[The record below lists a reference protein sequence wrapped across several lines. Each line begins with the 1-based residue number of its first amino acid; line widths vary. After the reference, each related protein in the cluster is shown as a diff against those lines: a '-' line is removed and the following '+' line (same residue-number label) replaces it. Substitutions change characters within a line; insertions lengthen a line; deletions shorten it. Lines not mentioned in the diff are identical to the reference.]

1 MQVLLQP
8 ETSPWERR
16 VRMAGDKSLSHRA
29 LILGAMAE
37 GESVLTGLSE
47 SRDVRTT
54 LRCLRAL
61 GARVHRE
68 GPRWVVSGWG
78 RLGPS
83 EPAQV
88 LDCGGSGTTLRL
100 LAGVLAAGRGLS
112 VLTGDSSLRRRPM
125 ARIVQPLSC
134 MGARIWGRGEGSL
147 APLVFQEGR
156 LQTLEWDLPV
166 ASAQVKSCLLLAG
179 LQAGVPVALREPLP
193 SRDHTERM
201 LQALGVPLER
211 TGLAVRLAGPACL
224 PGFRFAVPGDP
235 SSAAFLVAAA
245 VMNPG
250 ARARIEGVSLNPG
263 RLGFFELLRRMGG
276 QVRWEVTHEESGE
289 PVGWIEAC
297 GSELRAVD
305 VAPEEVPAA
314 VDELPLLAVVATRAQ
329 GQTRVQGAG
338 ELRHK
343 ECDRIHHLVLELR
356 RMGASISEQA
366 EGFEVEGPVRLNG
379 ATVRCHGDHRL
390 EMSLAVAALSAAGPT
405 RLLGAGF
412 SDVSFPGFW
421 DLLPGRR

>member
-1 MQVLLQP
+1 LQILVQP
-8 ETSPWERR
+8 ETSPWELR

-37 GESVLTGLSE
+37 GESVLTGVSE

-54 LRCLRAL
+54 LHCLQAL
-61 GARVHRE
+61 GARMERV

-78 RLGPS
+78 QAGPS
-83 EPAQV
+83 EPEQV

-134 MGARIWGRGEGSL
+134 MGARIWGRGEGRL
-147 APLVFQEGR
+147 APLV
-156 LQTLEWDLPV
+156 LQQGSLRALEWDLPV
-166 ASAQVKSCLLLAG
+166 PSAQVKSCLLLAG
-179 LQAGVPVALREPLP
+179 LQAGVQVALREPLP

-211 TGLAVRLAGPACL
+211 AGLTIRLAGSAGL
-224 PGFRFAVPGDP
+224 PGFRFSVPGDP

-250 ARARIEGVSLNPG
+250 ARARIEGISLNSG

-276 QVRWEVTHEESGE
+276 QVRWEVTEEELGE

-297 GSELRAVD
+297 GSELRALD
-305 VAPEEVPAA
+305 VGPEEVPAA
-314 VDELPLLAVVATRAQ
+314 LDELPLLAVVATRAE
-329 GQTRVQGAG
+329 GRTRVQGAG

-343 ECDRIHHLVLELR
+343 ECDRIHHLVGELR
-356 RMGASISEQA
+356 RMGARICEQA
-366 EGFEVEGPVRLNG
+366 EGFEVEGPVRLSG
-379 ATVRCHGDHRL
+379 GTVRCHRDHRL

-421 DLLPGRR
+421 GLLPGTR

>member
-1 MQVLLQP
+1 LRILVQP
-8 ETSPWERR
+8 ETSPWELRA
-16 VRMAGDKSLSHRA
+16 RMPGDKSLSHRA
-29 LILGAMAE
+29 LFLGAMAE

-61 GARVHRE
+61 GARVRRE
-68 GPRWVVSGWG
+68 GSGWVVSGWG
-78 RLGPS
+78 RLCPS
-83 EPAQV
+83 EPEQV

-125 ARIVQPLSC
+125 ARVVQPLSA
-134 MGARIWGRGEGSL
+134 MGARVWGRGEGRL
-147 APLVFQEGR
+147 APLV
-156 LQTLEWDLPV
+156 LQQGSLHALEWELPV
-166 ASAQVKSCLLLAG
+166 PSAQVKSCLLLAG

-201 LQALGVPLER
+201 LQALGVPLEQ
-211 TGLAVRLAGPACL
+211 TGLDVRLTAPANL
-224 PGFRFAVPGDP
+224 GGFSFAVPGDP
-235 SSAAFLVAAA
+235 SAAAFLVAAA

-250 ARARIEGVSLNPG
+250 ARVRIEGVSLNPG
-263 RLGFFELLRRMGG
+263 RLGFCELLRRMGA
-276 QVRWEVTHEESGE
+276 QVRWAVTHEELGE

-297 GSELRAVD
+297 GSELRGVEVQAD
-305 VAPEEVPAA
+305 EVPAA
-314 VDELPLLAVVATRAQ
+314 LDELPLLAVVATRAWGRTQ
-329 GQTRVQGAG
+329 IRGAG

-343 ECDRIHHLVLELR
+343 ECDRIHHLVVELR
-356 RMGASISEQA
+356 RMGACIREQA
-366 EGFEVEGPVRLNG
+366 EGFEVEGPVRLRG
-379 ATVRCHGDHRL
+379 AAVRCHGDHRL

-405 RLLGAGF
+405 RLLGAGY
-412 SDVSFPGFW
+412 SHVSFPEFW